1 MPDVPRSLQS
11 GLTDIAERPSAGGGG
26 IRPPAIASRGWGGGD
41 GGGDNYRA
49 GERLRLAVW
58 VGIAG
63 IIMFFAAISSAMV
76 VRRIGDDWRALDL
89 PNVLY
94 LSTALLLV
102 SSAAL
107 EIARR
112 QLRSGTLEKL
122 RFWTFATLLLGLSF
136 LVAQTLG
143 WRDLLGQGI
152 SMSSSASGSFFYVL
166 TAAHALHVLGGIGA
180 LIYVAAR
187 VMMSRP
193 WSNRLA
199 AVDATAIYWH
209 FLGVLW
215 VYLFILLR
223 VLA

>member
-1 MPDVPRSLQS
+1 V
-11 GLTDIAERPSAGGGG
+11 AA
-26 IRPPAIASRGWGGGD
+26 RGWGGDGEGGD
-41 GGGDNYRA
+41 GYRA

-63 IIMFFAAISSAMV
+63 IVMFFAAISSAMV
-76 VRRIGDDWRALDL
+76 VRRIGDDWRTLDL

-94 LSTALLLV
+94 LSTAILLV
-102 SSAAL
+102 SSVAL

-122 RFWTFATLLLGLSF
+122 RFWTFATLLLGLAF

-143 WRDLLGQGI
+143 WRDLLGQGV
-152 SMSSSASGSFFYVL
+152 SMSSSASGSFFYLL
-166 TAAHALHVLGGIGA
+166 TVAHALHVLGGIGA

-187 VMMSRP
+187 VRMARP

-215 VYLFILLR
+215 IYLFILLR

>member
-1 MPDVPRSLQS
+1 MLLHGKPELRDVL
-11 GLTDIAERPSAGGGG
+11 ERPSAGGGAG
-26 IRPPAIASRGWGGGD
+26 RPPAPTNRGGGGGEGGGD
-41 GGGDNYRA
+41 GYRS

-63 IIMFFAAISSAMV
+63 IVMFFAAISSAMV
-76 VRRIGDDWRALDL
+76 VRRIGDDWRSLDL
-89 PNVLY
+89 PTVLY
-94 LSTALLLV
+94 LSTGILLV
-102 SSAAL
+102 SSVAL

-112 QLRSGTLEKL
+112 QLRSGTLDRL
-122 RFWTFATLLLGLSF
+122 RFWTFATLVLGLAF

-152 SMSSSASGSFFYVL
+152 SMQNSASGSFFYLL
-166 TAAHALHVLGGIGA
+166 TVAHALHVLGGIGA
-180 LIYVAAR
+180 LVYVAAR
-187 VMMSRP
+187 VQMARP
-193 WSNRLA
+193 WATRLA

>member
-1 MPDVPRSLQS
+1 MR
-11 GLTDIAERPSAGGGG
+11 G
-26 IRPPAIASRGWGGGD
+26 RGWGGGE
-41 GGGDNYRA
+41 GGGDGGYRA
-49 GERLRLAVW
+49 GERIKLAVW

-63 IIMFFAAISSAMV
+63 IVMFFAAISSAMV

-89 PNVLY
+89 PSALY
-94 LSTALLLV
+94 LSTAVLLI
-102 SSAAL
+102 SSIAL

-112 QLRSGTLEKL
+112 QLRNGTLEKL
-122 RFWTFATLLLGLSF
+122 RFWTFATLLLGLGF
-136 LVAQTLG
+136 LVTQTLG
-143 WRDLLGQGI
+143 WQVLLEQGI
-152 SMSSSASGSFFYVL
+152 SMSTSASGSFFYIL

-180 LIYVAAR
+180 LVYVAAR
-187 VMMSRP
+187 VRMERP
-193 WSNRLA
+193 WANRLA